1 MPCCRDRHMSNQR
14 EGRLRLSERVYL
26 FVLPGRNF
34 FGREESQ
41 EARRHQKTSNTFP
54 AVSPSPGATAIQ
66 APLQKS
72 TFLNENKSFENK
84 TEVCTL
90 QKFIWWIPSSLLRW
104 HSALQQLNIL
114 IFCFIIVQQ
123 CPPMRLTQRHGGMDC
138 SSLVVSCPTRSK
150 DLFHRNGV
158 QQCTSSLVKQTVHNM

>member
-72 TFLNENKSFENK
+72 TFLNENKSFEEEKNRSLYIAK
-84 TEVCTL
+84 NHLVNSKFTVEMAFCTPTIEHFDILFYHWPAMSIYALNTEA
-90 QKFIWWIPSSLLRW
+90 W
-104 HSALQQLNIL
+104 
-114 IFCFIIVQQ
+114 
-123 CPPMRLTQRHGGMDC
+123 RHGLQFTG
-138 SSLVVSCPTRSK
+138 S
-150 DLFHRNGV
+150 
-158 QQCTSSLVKQTVHNM
+158 

>member
-1 MPCCRDRHMSNQR
+1 MSNQR

-72 TFLNENKSFENK
+72 TFLNENKSFEEEK
-84 TEVCTL
+84 K
-90 QKFIWWIPSSLLRW
+90 QKFVHCKKSS
-104 HSALQQLNIL
+104 
-114 IFCFIIVQQ
+114 
-123 CPPMRLTQRHGGMDC
+123 GG
-138 SSLVVSCPTRSK
+138 
-150 DLFHRNGV
+150 F
-158 QQCTSSLVKQTVHNM
+158 QVHC

>member
-72 TFLNENKSFENK
+72 TFLNENKSFEEEKNRSLYIAK
-84 TEVCTL
+84 NHLVNSKFTVEMAFCTPTIEHFDILFYHCPAMSTYALNTEVWT
-90 QKFIWWIPSSLLRW
+90 
-104 HSALQQLNIL
+104 A
-114 IFCFIIVQQ
+114 
-123 CPPMRLTQRHGGMDC
+123 
-138 SSLVVSCPTRSK
+138 
-150 DLFHRNGV
+150 
-158 QQCTSSLVKQTVHNM
+158 VHW

>member
-72 TFLNENKSFENK
+72 TFLNENKSFEEEKNRSLYIAK
-84 TEVCTL
+84 VHLVNSMFTVEMAFCTPTIEHFDILFYHCPAMSIYALNTEA
-90 QKFIWWIPSSLLRW
+90 W
-104 HSALQQLNIL
+104 
-114 IFCFIIVQQ
+114 
-123 CPPMRLTQRHGGMDC
+123 RHGLQFTGKADC
-138 SSLVVSCPTRSK
+138 AQHVNAQYWSQGCFRSQK
-150 DLFHRNGV
+150 PE
-158 QQCTSSLVKQTVHNM
+158 S